1 LVIKENRVTQ
11 SFHEFLREV
20 EREGAR
26 REEKGFEE
34 RRTRS
39 IRRG

>member
-1 LVIKENRVTQ
+1 
-11 SFHEFLREV
+11 LREV

-26 REEKGFEE
+26 REEKGFKE

-39 IRRG
+39 ARRG

>member
-1 LVIKENRVTQ
+1 
-11 SFHEFLREV
+11 LREV

-34 RRTRS
+34 EELGELEEGRYSRNWS
-39 IRRG
+39 YSEALA

>member
-1 LVIKENRVTQ
+1 
-11 SFHEFLREV
+11 LREV

-34 RRTRS
+34 RRTRNAK
-39 IRRG
+39 

>member
-1 LVIKENRVTQ
+1 
-11 SFHEFLREV
+11 LREV

-34 RRTRS
+34 RKNKECKKRVENQG
-39 IRRG
+39 IGGKVKP

>member
-1 LVIKENRVTQ
+1 
-11 SFHEFLREV
+11 LREV
-20 EREGAR
+20 ERESAR

-39 IRRG
+39 ARRG

>member
-1 LVIKENRVTQ
+1 
-11 SFHEFLREV
+11 LREV

-26 REEKGFEE
+26 REETGFQE

-39 IRRG
+39 ARRG

>member
-1 LVIKENRVTQ
+1 
-11 SFHEFLREV
+11 LREV
-20 EREGAR
+20 ERKGAR

-39 IRRG
+39 AKRG

>member
-1 LVIKENRVTQ
+1 
-11 SFHEFLREV
+11 LREV
-20 EREGAR
+20 ERECAR

-39 IRRG
+39 AKRG

>member
-1 LVIKENRVTQ
+1 
-11 SFHEFLREV
+11 LREV

-34 RRTRS
+34 RTTRS
-39 IRRG
+39 ARRG

>member
-1 LVIKENRVTQ
+1 
-11 SFHEFLREV
+11 LREV

-26 REEKGFEE
+26 REEKGLEE

-39 IRRG
+39 AKIG

>member
-1 LVIKENRVTQ
+1 
-11 SFHEFLREV
+11 LREV

-26 REEKGFEE
+26 SKEKGFEE

-39 IRRG
+39 AKRG

>member
-1 LVIKENRVTQ
+1 
-11 SFHEFLREV
+11 LREV

-39 IRRG
+39 AKRG

>member
-1 LVIKENRVTQ
+1 
-11 SFHEFLREV
+11 LREV

-34 RRTRS
+34 RRKRS
-39 IRRG
+39 AIRG

>member
-1 LVIKENRVTQ
+1 
-11 SFHEFLREV
+11 LREV

-39 IRRG
+39 TKRG

>member
-1 LVIKENRVTQ
+1 
-11 SFHEFLREV
+11 LREV

-39 IRRG
+39 ARRG

>member
-1 LVIKENRVTQ
+1 
-11 SFHEFLREV
+11 LREV

-34 RRTRS
+34 RRTMS
-39 IRRG
+39 AKRG

>member
-1 LVIKENRVTQ
+1 
-11 SFHEFLREV
+11 LREV

-34 RRTRS
+34 RRLWEAK
-39 IRRG
+39 GG

>member
-1 LVIKENRVTQ
+1 
-11 SFHEFLREV
+11 LREV
-20 EREGAR
+20 EREGAK

-39 IRRG
+39 ARRG

>member
-1 LVIKENRVTQ
+1 
-11 SFHEFLREV
+11 LREV
-20 EREGAR
+20 ERECAR

-39 IRRG
+39 VKRG

>member
-1 LVIKENRVTQ
+1 
-11 SFHEFLREV
+11 LREV

-26 REEKGFEE
+26 REENGFEE

-39 IRRG
+39 LRRG

>member
-1 LVIKENRVTQ
+1 
-11 SFHEFLREV
+11 LREV

-34 RRTRS
+34 RKTKSARK
-39 IRRG
+39 G

>member
-1 LVIKENRVTQ
+1 M
-11 SFHEFLREV
+11 FLREV

-34 RRTRS
+34 RKTRS
-39 IRRG
+39 AKRG